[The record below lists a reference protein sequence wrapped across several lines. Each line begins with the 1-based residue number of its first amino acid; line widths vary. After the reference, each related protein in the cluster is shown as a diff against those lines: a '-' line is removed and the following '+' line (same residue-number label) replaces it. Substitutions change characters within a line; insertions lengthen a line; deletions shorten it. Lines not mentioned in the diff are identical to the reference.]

1 MATKT
6 PSSARMRMLVLL
18 VVLAATWLLWSWLFK
33 PLVLGLGV
41 FSCLLVI
48 YLVHRMGYF
57 GSDLYALRLRGRF
70 IVYWAW
76 LLKEIFRSSIDV
88 ARIILSPS
96 LPISPR
102 TVQIDAGTADPVGQ
116 TTLANSITLTPGTLA
131 FDVDEGLIQVH
142 ALTIEGAD
150 ELMAGEMT
158 RRVARLGD

>member
-1 MATKT
+1 MTTKSPT
-6 PSSARMRMLVLL
+6 PARIRMLVLL

-41 FSCLLVI
+41 FSCLLVV

-57 GSDLYALRLRGRF
+57 GSELYALRLSGRF
-70 IVYWAW
+70 LLYWAW
-76 LLKEIFRSSIDV
+76 LLKEIFRSSFDV

-102 TVQIDAGTADPVGQ
+102 TIEIDAGIPDPVGQ

-131 FDVDEGLIQVH
+131 FDVDDGLIQVH
-142 ALTIEGAD
+142 ALTVDGAD
-150 ELMAGEMT
+150 ELTAGEMI

>member
-1 MATKT
+1 
-6 PSSARMRMLVLL
+6 
-18 VVLAATWLLWSWLFK
+18 
-33 PLVLGLGV
+33 
-41 FSCLLVI
+41 
-48 YLVHRMGYF
+48 MGYF

-102 TVQIDAGTADPVGQ
+102 TIEVDAGIADPVGQ

-131 FDVDEGLIQVH
+131 FDVDEGLIHVH
-142 ALTIEGAD
+142 ALTKEGAE
-150 ELMAGEMT
+150 ELMAGEMI